1 MVSVFCG
8 QLAGTAIGNR
18 LYAIG
23 GWRVSGGC
31 SVGFVGAAL
40 LVCAARGPWEKGWV
54 GWRGGWGVRRR
65 DLGAIGRKE
74 EPAVEQVLEEVSAE
88 EGHVVSGSEDEKR
101 REKSKEI
108 LGNESKKTEE
118 AGVRAKDKGS

>member
-18 LYAIG
+18 LYAMG
-23 GWRVSGGC
+23 GWRASGGC
-31 SVGFVGAAL
+31 SIGFVGAAL

-65 DLGAIGRKE
+65 DLGKMG
-74 EPAVEQVLEEVSAE
+74 EPAVEQVLEEASAE
-88 EGHVVSGSEDEKR
+88 EGQVVSGSEDKKR
-101 REKSKEI
+101 IEGSKET
-108 LGNESKKTEE
+108 LGNENEKTAE
-118 AGVRAKDKGS
+118 AGVRAKDEGS